1 MNFQWNTSYL
11 KLPSVFYALQLPA
24 PSPQPEGVL
33 WNEALSRE
41 LGIIPEDKRAC
52 VQFLSGNGDYT
63 HNPPF
68 AQAYAGHQFGHFT
81 MLGDGRA
88 LHLGEHISPQGERL
102 DIQLKGAGKTA
113 YSRGGDGRA
122 TLRSMLREYLISEAM
137 HGLGIATSRS
147 LCVIKTGNEVLRE
160 KMHEGAVLTRTMK
173 SHIRVGTFE
182 YARYFCETSDLEA
195 LFQYTLN
202 RLYPSLKSSSSPV
215 EDLFME
221 VMRIQIETVSHW
233 MRVGFIHGVMNT
245 DNTSI
250 SGETFDYGPC
260 AFMNTYHPHTVF
272 SSIDRHERYAF
283 GKQPDILKWNLTR
296 WLETLLPLL
305 HSDEE
310 KAVQKAQHMLS
321 QFDALWEKQYR
332 KVFLAKLG
340 FESIEPEYIVCADA
354 WLNLLESNALDYTLS
369 YKHITYETEAYDKL
383 TAVKGWSA
391 WYMQWRKLSPD
402 FSLMQRSNPTLI
414 PRNHRVEEALDAAVR
429 GDFSFWDQL
438 LEALQHPYQ
447 NVHISAKLNLPPDL
461 DFEQGYQTFC
471 GT

>member
-11 KLPSVFYALQLPA
+11 KLPSVFYALQLPT

-221 VMRIQIETVSHW
+221 VMRMQIDTVCHW

-272 SSIDRHERYAF
+272 SSIDRHGRYAF
-283 GKQPDILKWNLTR
+283 GNQPDILKWNLTR

-310 KAVQKAQHMLS
+310 KAVHRAKAILGE
-321 QFDALWEKQYR
+321 FGPLWEAAFGKMMR
-332 KVFLAKLG
+332 AKVG
-340 FESIEPEYIVCADA
+340 
-354 WLNLLESNALDYTLS
+354 LLENHAEADQCWQELLNIMEQQTLDYSDTFSFL
-369 YKHITYETEAYDKL
+369 TYGFDTVRFAIIQSSLKEWLLKWRGMSVIYPLMKET
-383 TAVKGWSA
+383 
-391 WYMQWRKLSPD
+391 
-402 FSLMQRSNPTLI
+402 NPVII
-414 PRNHRVEEALDAAVR
+414 PRNHWVEDLLDTMEKGQDRSFHQGLCALLDPYNP
-429 GDFSFWDQL
+429 SN
-438 LEALQHPYQ
+438 LEVNHAPKAEFDRSY
-447 NVHISAKLNLPPDL
+447 ST
-461 DFEQGYQTFC
+461 YC

>member
-1 MNFQWNTSYL
+1 
-11 KLPSVFYALQLPA
+11 
-24 PSPQPEGVL
+24 
-33 WNEALSRE
+33 
-41 LGIIPEDKRAC
+41 
-52 VQFLSGNGDYT
+52 
-63 HNPPF
+63 
-68 AQAYAGHQFGHFT
+68 T

-272 SSIDRHERYAF
+272 SSIDRHGRYAF
-283 GKQPDILKWNLTR
+283 GNQPDILKWNLTR
-296 WLETLLPLL
+296 WLESLLPLL
-305 HSDEE
+305 HDDED
-310 KAVQKAQHMLS
+310 KAIKKAQELLVE
-321 QFDALWEKQYR
+321 FEILWENQYYLVMLQ
-332 KVFLAKLG
+332 KLGLQTMEPEFITCLETLLALLAKHQ
-340 FESIEPEYIVCADA
+340 
-354 WLNLLESNALDYTLS
+354 LDYTLS
-369 YKHITYETEAYDKL
+369 FKSLTYDEERYEALHKL
-383 TAVKGWSA
+383 KEWQDWSA
-391 WYMQWRKLSPD
+391 QWRSFSPD
-402 FSLMQRSNPTLI
+402 ADLMRSVNPTI
-414 PRNHRVEEALDAAVR
+414 VPRNHGVEGALDRAVQGDYSLMNQLNEALR
-429 GDFSFWDQL
+429 Y
-438 LEALQHPYQ
+438 PYQ
-447 NVHISAKLNLPPDL
+447 NSGTNEKFNLPPD
-461 DFEQGYQTFC
+461 
-471 GT
+471 

>member
-1 MNFQWNTSYL
+1 
-11 KLPSVFYALQLPA
+11 
-24 PSPQPEGVL
+24 
-33 WNEALSRE
+33 
-41 LGIIPEDKRAC
+41 
-52 VQFLSGNGDYT
+52 
-63 HNPPF
+63 
-68 AQAYAGHQFGHFT
+68 
-81 MLGDGRA
+81 
-88 LHLGEHISPQGERL
+88 
-102 DIQLKGAGKTA
+102 
-113 YSRGGDGRA
+113 
-122 TLRSMLREYLISEAM
+122 
-137 HGLGIATSRS
+137 
-147 LCVIKTGNEVLRE
+147 
-160 KMHEGAVLTRTMK
+160 MHEGAVLTRTMK

-260 AFMNTYHPHTVF
+260 AFMNTYHPQTVF
-272 SSIDRHERYAF
+272 SSIDRHGRYAF
-283 GKQPDILKWNLTR
+283 GNQPDILKWNLTR

-310 KAVQKAQHMLS
+310 KAVQNAQYMLS

-340 FESIEPEYIVCADA
+340 FESIEPEYIACADA

-369 YKHITYETEAYDKL
+369 FKHITYETETYDKL

-414 PRNHRVEEALDAAVR
+414 PRNHRVEEALDAAVH